1 MNRIFTNMVLSIIL
15 IMGILGC
22 GEQKTA
28 EMKYEEA
35 KTQAEN
41 KITELEEILIPLK
54 AIKSGDLSALPT
66 DPEDIKRM
74 NEKADIKNIKKLSN
88 EVNKALQKVFELKP
102 DGYDDDYKQWTQQ
115 MKQRLDSV
123 K

>member
-88 EVNKALQKVFELKP
+88 EVNKTLQKVFELKP